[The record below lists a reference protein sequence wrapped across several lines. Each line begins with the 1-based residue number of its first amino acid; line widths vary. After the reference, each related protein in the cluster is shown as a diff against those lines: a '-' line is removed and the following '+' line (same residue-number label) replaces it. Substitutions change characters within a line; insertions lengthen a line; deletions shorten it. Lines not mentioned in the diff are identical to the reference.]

1 MDLQFD
7 NKLTE
12 LDFMK
17 DIKLIEVRSELGA
30 GTRGASLGIDAL
42 KLASLDYGSYYFGKF
57 KTKEIRDSSHLLYQN
72 PIRAYAKRIRGVIK
86 IFNKLANAVQTEIKE
101 GRFPVVLSGDHSSAG
116 GTIAGVKMAYPD
128 KKVGVIWI
136 DAHADLH
143 SPYTTPSGNIHGMP
157 LASAL
162 GLGNF
167 KGGKNPVTGDTI
179 PYWEILKNLGGIS
192 PKITPDSLVFIGL
205 RDYEKEEKEFIE
217 KNHVKVVTVPE
228 VRKGKIKDL
237 ANKITQE
244 YLGHCDVLYVS
255 FDIDALDAKLVPGT
269 GTPVKNG
276 LEVNETIKLLK
287 ELLKDQRLACF
298 EVTEI
303 NPLLDKENGTAEKV
317 FPIFREA
324 INTIEKQKKKEKK
337 VVKKIEKA
345 VKKVIKGKKVSKIP
359 KVNPGLKTAPKPS
372 RKKAST
378 KAKPSRKKSTTK
390 LKKRI
395 LKAQPTGK
403 RKVTLQLPKTK
414 KKTTTK
420 SKKRVLKA
428 KPAGKRKVT
437 IKLPKTKNKPAIKSK
452 RRVLKAKPAGK
463 RKVTVKLPKAKKG
476 PGKKNVII
484 KARIVKRKTGVKKM
498 VSLKIPKSKP
508 VKRTTIAKRKPK
520 AKRTNRRK

>member
-1 MDLQFD
+1 
-7 NKLTE
+7 
-12 LDFMK
+12 MK
-17 DIKLIEVRSELGA
+17 VIKLIEVKSELGA

-57 KTKEIRDSSHLLYQN
+57 KTREIRDSSHLLYKN

-179 PYWEILKNLGGIS
+179 PYWEILKNLGGIC
-192 PKITPDSLVFIGL
+192 PKITPDNLVFIGL

-237 ANKITQE
+237 VGKITQQ
-244 YLGHCDVLYVS
+244 YLAHCDVLYVS
-255 FDIDALDAKLVPGT
+255 WDIDSLDAKLVPGT
-269 GTPVKNG
+269 GTPVKDG
-276 LEVNETIKLLK
+276 LEVNEITKLLK
-287 ELLKDQRLACF
+287 ELLKDQRLVCF

-303 NPLLDKENGTAEKV
+303 NPLLDKENGTAEKI

-337 VVKKIEKA
+337 VVKKIERA
-345 VKKVIKGKKVSKIP
+345 VKKVIKGKKVTKIP
-359 KVNPGLKTAPKPS
+359 KVKPGLKSTPKPS
-372 RKKAST
+372 KNKTLS
-378 KAKPSRKKSTTK
+378 KAKPNSKRKTTPK
-390 LKKRI
+390 LKSKRKILKTKPAGKRTVTLKLPKTKKNSKKKI
-395 LKAQPTGK
+395 LKAKPVGK
-403 RKVTLQLPKTK
+403 RKVTL
-414 KKTTTK
+414 
-420 SKKRVLKA
+420 
-428 KPAGKRKVT
+428 
-437 IKLPKTKNKPAIKSK
+437 
-452 RRVLKAKPAGK
+452 
-463 RKVTVKLPKAKKG
+463 KLPKAKKG
-476 PGKKNVII
+476 PKKKSVVIKAQLVGKKTGGKKKVTL
-484 KARIVKRKTGVKKM
+484 RLPKTKPAKK
-498 VSLKIPKSKP
+498 L
-508 VKRTTIAKRKPK
+508 IANKRKPK
-520 AKRTNRRK
+520 AKRATKKK